1 MKFGPDNYNH
11 EERCSQGHSSASTI
25 ATIEAALSADPDI
38 DSSAI
43 EIRMLGPVVL
53 LEGFITKAVDRDKAI
68 SLAAMIVGWE
78 NVQDRMLSR
87 FPRSRSWILRLGP
100 RSDQPR
106 HEVPL
111 LEHFL
116 HLRFVSAAEPT
127 APKEENR

>member
-25 ATIEAALSADPDI
+25 ATIEAALAADPDI

-87 FPRSRSWILRLGP
+87 FPTQRQADPELGP
-100 RSDQPR
+100 RSDRRREMVPDMQYAVPWR
-106 HEVPL
+106 KLPL
-111 LEHFL
+111 L
-116 HLRFVSAAEPT
+116 VPGKAIT
-127 APKEENR
+127 D